1 MVASLRGA
9 GCSRGPGRTLR
20 RGLGPKEIGIRTTH
34 QRATEESSPVSQQ
47 ELDLCAETQLSSTD
61 GDDCCRKGLPVAR
74 MIQQGARRHSV
85 NRAKQ
90 TRRKMVPQSVQK
102 PVITRSAKEKRRRQA
117 DVEKLRRWLAR
128 VDTWKTGV
136 TFPGLKDGDRN
147 AEEFVMSFQKHVT
160 KPIQQPWRT

>member
-1 MVASLRGA
+1 M
-9 GCSRGPGRTLR
+9 
-20 RGLGPKEIGIRTTH
+20 
-34 QRATEESSPVSQQ
+34 
-47 ELDLCAETQLSSTD
+47 
-61 GDDCCRKGLPVAR
+61 AR
-74 MIQQGARRHSV
+74 MIQQGAPRHSV